1 MRALILS
8 TSLAVS
14 LAASL
19 ALTATP
25 AAAGKLLE
33 AAPEELRN
41 YAEQAGY
48 ILSSITVCGG
58 DAEEEAYFRGLARDN
73 LVQIGADDEDLGF
86 LEYNMEAAA
95 RTAKPRKRDCGEDGA
110 VPVASDLFLYR
121 NIIEKA
127 LKGG

>member
-1 MRALILS
+1 MRAL
-8 TSLAVS
+8 V
-14 LAASL
+14 LAA
-19 ALTATP
+19 ALSFAATP
-25 AAAGKLLE
+25 AFAGKLLE
-33 AAPEELRN
+33 AAPEAMKS

-48 ILSSITVCGG
+48 ILSSIAVCGG
-58 DAEEEAYFRGLARDN
+58 DAEEETYFRSLARDN
-73 LVQIGADDEDLGF
+73 LVQLGADDEDLGF